1 MRMPAEAET
10 AADTGSSSASSP
22 LGHNV
27 ATEEHGLPTPRR
39 YIAIAA
45 VLAAIVLVV
54 LDGSIANVALPTIA
68 RALDISPS
76 ASVWVVTAYQLAI
89 VMFMLPAGAAGE
101 SLGYRRVYTAGVTIF
116 TAASVL
122 CTFAPSLPWL
132 ASARFLQGLG
142 SAAIMPLGLALLRF
156 VYPSRQLGTA
166 IGWNALVVGLSGAA
180 GPSIGAAILSVASWP
195 WLFAV
200 NIPVGI
206 LVLIFSR
213 GLPLV
218 PGNHRKIDLLSVA
231 LNGLAF
237 GPLVVGVDLATSHL
251 GLGLALVALGIASF
265 AVLVRR
271 EMPQVA
277 PLIPLDLLRRPSF
290 RYSVIASVCCFSG
303 QMASFVALPFYL
315 QHGLGQSAFATGL
328 YMTPWPLT
336 VAFAAPISAR
346 LGNRM
351 STARLCA
358 AGGVCLALGLALAA
372 LWPLHDNLLPLVVFM
387 MMGGLGFGFF
397 QTPNN
402 RNMLLSAP
410 RERSGAAGGMQGT
423 ARLTGQTIGA
433 VIMALLFAFAPAAA
447 APRLGLA
454 VGAVLALA
462 GGLVSMIRIG
472 SENRD
477 GRNSATTLVRHL
489 PRLAESTSSLRC
501 GTVRTRWRYR
511 CFRTT
516 ARARSRS
523 GSGAVVSCSRRFSSV
538 PAPRRPW
545 PRRPSCRRWSS
556 PPAASITS
564 AR

>member
-1 MRMPAEAET
+1 MRIPTKAET
-10 AADTGSSSASSP
+10 IAADDNSSSAAAAAPRVHS
-22 LGHNV
+22 
-27 ATEEHGLPTPRR
+27 EEEGLPTPRR
-39 YIAIAA
+39 YVAIAA

-54 LDGSIANVALPTIA
+54 LDGAIANVALPTIA
-68 RALDISPS
+68 RSLDVSPS
-76 ASVWVVTAYQLAI
+76 VSVWVVTAYQLAI
-89 VMFMLPAGAAGE
+89 VMFLLPAGAAGE
-101 SLGYRRVYTAGVTIF
+101 SLGFRRVFTTGVAIF
-116 TAASVL
+116 TVASAV
-122 CTFAPSLPWL
+122 CAFAPSLPWL

-166 IGWNALVVGLSGAA
+166 IGWNALVVALSGAA

-213 GLPLV
+213 GLPV
-218 PGNHRKIDLLSVA
+218 VAGNRRRIDLLSVA
-231 LNGLAF
+231 LNALAF

-251 GLGLALVALGIASF
+251 GFGLALAALGISSF
-265 AVLVRR
+265 AALVRR
-271 EMPQVA
+271 EMHQEA

-315 QHGLGQSAFATGL
+315 QHGLGLNAFMTGL

-358 AGGVCLALGLALAA
+358 AGGVCLAAGLALAA
-372 LWPLHDNLLPLVVFM
+372 VWPLHDNLLPLVVFM

-423 ARLTGQTIGA
+423 ARLTGQTTGA
-433 VIMALLFAFAPAAA
+433 VIMALLFAFAPAAS

-472 SENRD
+472 SE
-477 GRNSATTLVRHL
+477 
-489 PRLAESTSSLRC
+489 
-501 GTVRTRWRYR
+501 
-511 CFRTT
+511 
-516 ARARSRS
+516 SR
-523 GSGAVVSCSRRFSSV
+523 
-538 PAPRRPW
+538 
-545 PRRPSCRRWSS
+545 
-556 PPAASITS
+556 
-564 AR
+564 